1 MPVRMILREPALLR
15 YLRQLGLQFLQAHHV
30 RPLALQPPPHRGSAG
45 PDAVD
50 TPGGDFHAWRARRI
64 TLDAMPAERAYV
76 PVMPPAA
83 PLTAEEL
90 LARSIPDKRVELV
103 RGVLIVREPAGY
115 AHGRVAM
122 NLAVRLAT
130 YVESAAAG
138 QVFAAETGFTLARG
152 PDTVRA
158 PDIAFVRR
166 DRLPDPVTQGFPDLA
181 PDLVVEVLSPDDR
194 PGEVLA
200 DWLSAGTRLV
210 WTVDLERRV
219 ARIYR
224 HDGSET
230 VVTAEGALEGE
241 DVLPGFSCS
250 LVSIL

>member
-1 MPVRMILREPALLR
+1 MP
-15 YLRQLGLQFLQAHHV
+15 
-30 RPLALQPPPHRGSAG
+30 
-45 PDAVD
+45 
-50 TPGGDFHAWRARRI
+50 T
-64 TLDAMPAERAYV
+64 ERAYV

-200 DWLSAGTRLV
+200 KVADWLTAGTPLV
-210 WTVDLERRV
+210 WTVDPQRRV

-230 VVTAEGALEGE
+230 VVTAAGALEGE